1 MVLFRSEYMKKYK
14 FAVFVAT
21 TSLLIINSVSAI
33 ADHHEA
39 KHPDRQGIHTANK
52 AENGLCEKLVLGNDE
67 HVSTSN
73 IGHKMQAN
81 RQAYIE
87 DYVFG
92 ETSSVTR

>member
-1 MVLFRSEYMKKYK
+1 MKKYN

-21 TSLLIINSVSAI
+21 ISLLIINSASAI

-39 KHPDRQGIHTANK
+39 KHPERQGIHVANK
-52 AENGLCEKLVLGNDE
+52 AENGLCEKLVFGNDK
-67 HVSTSN
+67 HISTSN
-73 IGHKMQAN
+73 VGHKMQAN
-81 RQAYIE
+81 RQAYIK